1 MVINDFVTI
10 NDGLVIL
17 LFCTTIRMV
26 YRIVPK
32 IGYMDFKGR
41 NLARVTFHF

>member
-10 NDGLVIL
+10 NDSLVIL
-17 LFCTTIRMV
+17 LFCTTTRMV
-26 YRIVPK
+26 YRIVPN
-32 IGYMDFKGR
+32 IGYMDFNGR